1 MLNFTKENR
10 RLSKR
15 VSAAKSDFPRI
26 MESLE
31 GRTLMSG
38 TTPVASAIVASDE
51 YYVAAANRRGAQ
63 LSTPAGGEVI
73 SSPLELENTL
83 VSNFT
88 APAPAPQGII
98 AVLIG

>member
-1 MLNFTKENR
+1 M
-10 RLSKR
+10 
-15 VSAAKSDFPRI
+15 

-38 TTPVASAIVASDE
+38 TAPVATGIIASDE
-51 YYVAAANRRGAQ
+51 YYVTAANRRATR
-63 LSTPAGGEVI
+63 LSTRAGGEVI
-73 SSPLELENTL
+73 TSDLELENTL

-88 APAPAPQGII
+88 APVPPPQGII